1 MRTLLITTLAIG
13 LIGCAAQPKVVL
25 RVVDPYSLIVY
36 DLTDKPC
43 PVHGSYPYVFEY
55 RGKMEGCYWIAESEG
70 AIYFIS
76 SHDWRTRVRY
86 TIGQLVESK
95 RQYEISLGYAMQ
107 SVKPSYVPVPS
118 TPVPST
124 PQPMIQCFSNGFGT
138 VTCN

>member
-1 MRTLLITTLAIG
+1 MRTLLITTLAVG
-13 LIGCAAQPKVVL
+13 LIGCAAQSKVVL

-43 PVHGSYPYVFEY
+43 PVYGSYPYVFEY
-55 RGKMEGCYWIAESEG
+55 RGTLEGCYRMDND

-76 SHDWRTRVRY
+76 SYDWRTRVRY

>member
-1 MRTLLITTLAIG
+1 MRALLITTLAIG

-43 PVHGSYPYVFEY
+43 PVYGSYPYVFEY
-55 RGKMEGCYWIAESEG
+55 RGTLEGCYRMG
-70 AIYFIS
+70 NDAIYFIS
-76 SHDWRTRVRY
+76 SHDWRTRVKY
-86 TIGQLVESK
+86 AIGQLVESK